1 MRLHHLEITAF
12 GPFAETVTV
21 DLDRLSSAGLFLLSG
36 PTGAGKTSVLDAICF
51 ALYGDVPGDRA
62 SAKRLRCDQAAPGVA
77 PRVVLEATLAGRRFR
92 IGRSPAWDRPKK
104 RGTGSTTE
112 QAAVVVQEQRADGW
126 TTHTTRLDEAGHL
139 ITDLLGMTLTQFTQV
154 ALLPQGRFQSFL
166 RARSEERKE
175 LLQRLFRTERF
186 NDVERWLRDHRLS
199 LRRRSESLNQRV
211 ADAVSR
217 ISEATASPLPDDW
230 ELADLTLPAG
240 DGAMIGWV
248 EEIGKQLHQ
257 DHVAACAVAADAVG
271 AEAQARDALDQ
282 ARAFVDRR
290 RRHDTAVR
298 EHAELAA
305 EAAEID
311 TIAARVEAARR
322 AATVTPVRRLA
333 ERARAQHEACLTT
346 TPADTPLAEARATQ
360 HELTRLVDA
369 ARALLPQ
376 EARRDA
382 VAVDLGRTTAA
393 HERLTAEIATLIART
408 QAAPA
413 HIDELR
419 SSLEAAR
426 RAGAVVDT
434 LSVRARAYAEADRL
448 LIALAEAKEAH
459 AAARGTAQELRGNA
473 LDVRAA
479 RLDSMAAELAGALA
493 VGGCCPVCGSAEHP
507 AKATPSADAPDAE
520 AEKTAQK
527 AADDASAVEHLRGL
541 EVRDLETRLALT
553 REQAGPDPERDGVL
567 SDLADAQTLAATAA
581 DLERG
586 LAAATRSADADS
598 ARLTEASAQ
607 AAAAEAS
614 LTALSR
620 EHVALEEALAEALA
634 AATTAADDAHNE
646 GDNDGDAAITSIA
659 DLLAHREQAAHAGA
673 ALVEAIEARDRAA
686 NARGEAERALAH
698 ALSDAGFDDAE
709 AVAAAEIPAQEIES
723 LTARL
728 KHHERRLA
736 VVTSVLAEPDA
747 DSLGER
753 PLPDVPAL
761 TSTHETALR
770 TMSSAQA
777 AVARCTAALA
787 RLAKLRDELDEA
799 LSAWAPLRGE
809 LEVATRLASFAEGKS
824 ADNRL
829 QMSLSAYVVAYRL
842 TQVVAAANERLSS
855 MSDQRYQLEHTA
867 ARGAGDRRGGLALL
881 VRDDWSGETRD
892 PATLSGGETFVVS
905 LALALGLADVITQ
918 EAGGAMLDTLFVDE
932 GFGSLDAETLDDV
945 MAVLDGLRDGGRVVG
960 VVSHVGELRDRI
972 PTQLRVAK
980 SRTGS
985 TLAVH

>member
-12 GPFAETVTV
+12 GPFSDTVSV

-62 SAKRLRCDQAAPGVA
+62 AAKRLRCDQAAPGVG

-92 IGRSPAWDRPKK
+92 IGRTPAWERPKK

-112 QAAVVVQEQRADGW
+112 QASVVVQEHRNGEW

-139 ITDLLGMTLTQFTQV
+139 ITDLLGMTLPQFTQV

-186 NDVERWLRDHRLS
+186 TDVERWLREHRLG
-199 LRRRSESLNQRV
+199 LRRRNEGLNQRV

-217 ISEATASPLPDDW
+217 ISEATESPIPDGWDLGDLALPTGDGDVVGW
-230 ELADLTLPAG
+230 VDEIEKRLHEDHLTTCAAAG
-240 DGAMIGWV
+240 D
-248 EEIGKQLHQ
+248 
-257 DHVAACAVAADAVG
+257 AVAA
-271 AEAQARDALDQ
+271 EAAARQELED

-290 RRHDTAVR
+290 RRHD
-298 EHAELAA
+298 
-305 EAAEID
+305 EAAQEHIALLSESAEIA
-311 TIAARVEAARR
+311 TIGDRVEAARR
-322 AATVTPVRRLA
+322 AASVTPVRRLA
-333 ERARAQHEACLTT
+333 DRARAQHDACAAAA
-346 TPADTPLAEARATQ
+346 PAGVALAEAQERQ
-360 HELTRLVDA
+360 RELQRRVDA

-376 EARRDA
+376 EERHAAVSAELRR
-382 VAVDLGRTTAA
+382 VAAA
-393 HERLTAEIATLIART
+393 HDRLTTEITTLAARVDT
-408 QAAPA
+408 APA
-413 HIDELR
+413 RIASLR
-419 SSLEAAR
+419 TSLEAAR
-426 RAGAVVDT
+426 AAGTAVEALT
-434 LSVRARAYAEADRL
+434 VRAHAYAEVDRL
-448 LIALAEAKEAH
+448 TQALTDAKESH
-459 AAARGTAQELRGNA
+459 AAARASALTLRERA

-479 RLDSMAAELAGALA
+479 RLDSMAAELAGGLA
-493 VGGCCPVCGSAEHP
+493 VGACCPVCGSADHP
-507 AKATPSADAPDAE
+507 QKASPADDAPDAE
-520 AEKTAQK
+520 AEKAAQK
-527 AADDASAVEHLRGL
+527 AADDASAIEHLRGL

-553 REQAGPDPERDGVL
+553 RERAGVEADRDTV
-567 SDLADAQTLAATAA
+567 AA
-581 DLERG
+581 DLAEARQ
-586 LAAATRSADADS
+586 LAAGLPAREYELAEATKVAESDTR
-598 ARLTEASAQ
+598 RLTEASSE
-607 AAAAEAS
+607 AAATKTT
-614 LTALSR
+614 L
-620 EHVALEEALAEALA
+620 HALEQEQATLSETLSSALAETESDSA
-634 AATTAADDAHNE
+634 AA
-646 GDNDGDAAITSIA
+646 
-659 DLLAHREQAAHAGA
+659 LLVHCEQAARDGA
-673 ALVEAIEARDRAA
+673 ATVAALEALDRAA
-686 NARGEAERALAH
+686 NAHREAEQSLTQAVT
-698 ALSDAGFDDAE
+698 DAGFADTA
-709 AVAAAEIPAQEIES
+709 AVVAAELPPHQVDE

-728 KHHERRLA
+728 KRHERRMA
-736 VVTSVLAEPDA
+736 IVTAILSEPDA
-747 DSLGER
+747 DELGQR
-753 PLPDVPAL
+753 PMPDVATL
-761 TSTHETALR
+761 ATAHQQTLR
-770 TMSSAQA
+770 TMSAAQA
-777 AVARCTAALA
+777 AVASGATTLA
-787 RLAKLRDELDEA
+787 RLAELRDELDDA
-799 LSAWAPLRGE
+799 LKAWAPLRTE
-809 LEVATRLASFAEGKS
+809 LEVATRLASFTEGKS

-867 ARGAGDRRGGLALL
+867 DRGARDRRGGLALL

-972 PTQLRVAK
+972 PTQLRVTK

-985 TLAVH
+985 ALSVH

>member
-186 NDVERWLRDHRLS
+186 NDVERWLREHRLS
-199 LRRRSESLNQRV
+199 LRRRSEGLNQRV

-248 EEIGKQLHQ
+248 EGIGKQLHE

-282 ARAFVDRR
+282 ARAFVNRR
-290 RRHDTAVR
+290 LRHDAAVR
-298 EHAELAA
+298 EHAELVA
-305 EAAEID
+305 EAEEID

-346 TPADTPLAEARATQ
+346 TPADAPLVEARATQ
-360 HELTRLVDA
+360 RELIRLVDA
-369 ARALLPQ
+369 AQALLPQ

-382 VAVDLGRTTAA
+382 VAVELGRATAA
-393 HERLTAEIATLIART
+393 HERLSAEIATLRART

-413 HIDELR
+413 RIDELR

-434 LSVRARAYAEADRL
+434 LSVRAGAYAEADRL
-448 LIALAEAKEAH
+448 RIALAEAKEAH
-459 AAARGTAQELRGNA
+459 AAARSGAQELRGNA

-507 AKATPSADAPDAE
+507 DKATPSADAPDAE
-520 AEKTAQK
+520 AEKAAQK

-541 EVRDLETRLALT
+541 EVRDLETRLTLT

-567 SDLADAQTLAATAA
+567 SDLADARTLAATAS
-581 DLERG
+581 DVERG
-586 LAAATRSADADS
+586 LAAASRTAEADS
-598 ARLTEASAQ
+598 TRMTEASAQ
-607 AAAAEAS
+607 AAAAEA
-614 LTALSR
+614 ALAALGR
-620 EHVALEEALAEALA
+620 EHVTLDASLAEALA
-634 AATTAADDAHNE
+634 AATTVAD
-646 GDNDGDAAITSIA
+646 GAAITSIA
-659 DLLAHREQAAHAGA
+659 GLLAHREQAAHAGA

-686 NARGEAERALAH
+686 SARSEAERALAH
-698 ALSDAGFDDAE
+698 ALTDAGFEDAD

-728 KHHERRLA
+728 KRHERRLA

-747 DSLGER
+747 ESLGDR

-787 RLAKLRDELDEA
+787 RLAKLRDELDEG
-799 LSAWAPLRGE
+799 LGAWAPLRGE

>member
-1 MRLHHLEITAF
+1 MRLHQLEITAF
-12 GPFAETVTV
+12 GPFADTVTI
-21 DLDRLSSAGLFLLSG
+21 DLDRLSAAGLFLLSG

-62 SAKRLRCDQAAPGVA
+62 TAKRLRCDQAAPGVA

-112 QAAVVVQEQRADGW
+112 QASVVVQEQRAGAW
-126 TTHTTRLDEAGHL
+126 TTQTTRLDEAGHL

-186 NDVERWLRDHRLS
+186 HDVERWLREHRLD
-199 LRRRSESLNQRV
+199 LRRRSEGLNQRV

-217 ISEATASPLPDDW
+217 ISEATESALPDDW

-240 DGAMIGWV
+240 DGALVGWV
-248 EEIGKQLHQ
+248 DNLEMRLHQ
-257 DHVAACAVAADAVG
+257 DHLEACTAAADAVG
-271 AEAQARDALDQ
+271 AEAIAREQ
-282 ARAFVDRR
+282 VEEARSFVERR
-290 RRHDTAVR
+290 RRHDAAAR
-298 EHAELAA
+298 EHAELVA
-305 EAAEID
+305 EADEIE
-311 TIAARVEAARR
+311 TAARRLEVARR

-333 ERARAQHEACLTT
+333 ERARAQHETAL
-346 TPADTPLAEARATQ
+346 AAARSDAVLAEVQAAQRERIRQ
-360 HELTRLVDA
+360 VDA
-369 ARALLPQ
+369 AHALLPQ

-382 VAVDLGRTTAA
+382 VAGELAALTSDRT
-393 HERLTAEIATLIART
+393 RWDAELATLTART

-413 HIDELR
+413 RLDALR
-419 SSLEAAR
+419 TALEAAR
-426 RAGAVVDT
+426 AAAMVVEA
-434 LSVRARAYAEADRL
+434 LSGRARAYAEVDRL
-448 LIALAEAKEAH
+448 AVALAQAKEAH
-459 AAARGTAQELRGNA
+459 AVAREQAQVLRGRA

-493 VGGCCPVCGSAEHP
+493 VGACCPVCGSAEHP
-507 AKATPSADAPDAE
+507 EKAAPSADAPDAE
-520 AEKTAQK
+520 AEKAAHR
-527 AADDASAVEHLRGL
+527 AADDASAVEHLRDV
-541 EVRDLETRLALT
+541 EARDLETRLSLA
-553 REQAGPDPERDGVL
+553 RDQAGPAAERDGVAAE
-567 SDLADAQTLAATAA
+567 LAEAQALAATATA
-581 DLERG
+581 LERE
-586 LAAATRSADADS
+586 LADADRAATADA
-598 ARLTEASAQ
+598 ARLTEAGAQ
-607 AAAAEAS
+607 AAAAEAAQA
-614 LTALSR
+614 ALAR
-620 EHVALEEALAEALA
+620 EHALLQETLAAALAE
-634 AATTAADDAHNE
+634 TAVADHHEHSQPVASVAE
-646 GDNDGDAAITSIA
+646 LVAR
-659 DLLAHREQAAHAGA
+659 REQAARAGA
-673 ALVEAIEARDRAA
+673 ELVRALEARDRAA
-686 NARGEAERALAH
+686 DARREAEEALAH
-698 ALSDAGFDDAE
+698 AVDEAGFDD
-709 AVAAAEIPAQEIES
+709 VAAVLAAELAVQEVEH

-736 VVTSVLAEPDA
+736 VVTAVLAEPGA
-747 DSLGER
+747 DDLAQR
-753 PLPDVPAL
+753 PTPDLTAL
-761 TSTHETALR
+761 ASAHETALA
-770 TMSSAQA
+770 TLGSAQA
-777 AVARCTAALA
+777 AVAHGTATLG
-787 RLAKLRDELDEA
+787 RLAELRDELDA
-799 LSAWAPLRGE
+799 GLAAWAPLRGA
-809 LEVATRLASFAEGKS
+809 LETATRLASFAEGKS

-905 LALALGLADVITQ
+905 LALALGLADVIAQ

-932 GFGSLDAETLDDV
+932 GFGSLDADTLDDV

-960 VVSHVGELRDRI
+960 VVSHVAELRDRI
-972 PTQLRVAK
+972 PTQLRVTK

-985 TLAVH
+985 TLTH